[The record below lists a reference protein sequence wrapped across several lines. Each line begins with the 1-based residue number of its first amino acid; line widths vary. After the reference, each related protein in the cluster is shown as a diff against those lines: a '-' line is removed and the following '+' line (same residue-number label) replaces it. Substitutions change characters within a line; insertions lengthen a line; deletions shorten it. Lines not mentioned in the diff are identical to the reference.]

1 MSQKINN
8 NLSTIAN
15 SEFVVVFGSIL
26 NSTNEE
32 LTSNVQKAIDSNNAN
47 VIYMHPV
54 DDKKIE
60 NKYSQYVKYEVGSE
74 EGICALLLEYFAKDC
89 DENVQAYIDDLD
101 VGYLSAESS
110 VGEEEFEHMVEL
122 SSNKKNKTLVI
133 SSDILAHERISNIS
147 KLLGVLNK
155 FSDFT
160 IVIDSKEDNDNL
172 NIIQN
177 YSNECLEDVAELKA
191 YDGTVVYKYQKSETS
206 QLLGGSSFA
215 RVAKVNNDDEI
226 IIKHKN
232 GTIRSVFKLDEKLQ
246 GTIALYSA
254 PEEEL
259 KSNDWL
265 CNTYSYKQVKI
276 EKVNA

>member
-32 LTSNVQKAIDSNNAN
+32 LTSNVQKAIDSNSAN
-47 VIYMHPV
+47 VVYMHPV
-54 DDKKIE
+54 DDKKIK
-60 NKYSQYVKYEVGSE
+60 NKYSQYIKYEVGSE

-89 DENVQAYIDDLD
+89 DDNVQSYIDDLD

-110 VGEEEFEHMVEL
+110 VGEEEFEDMVEL

-133 SSDILAHERISNIS
+133 SRDILAHERVLNIS

-160 IVIDSKEDNDNL
+160 IVIDSQEDNDNI
-172 NIIQN
+172 NIIKN
-177 YSNECLEDVAELKA
+177 YNNECLEEVAELKA

-226 IIKHKN
+226 IMKHKN
-232 GTIRSVFKLDEKLQ
+232 GTIKSVFKLDEKLQ

-265 CNTYSYKQVKI
+265 CNSYSYKQVKI